1 MLQCLTVYGWTRT
14 QAPTQ
19 EQSAIVERV
28 ARIVSRLRGTKPDYA
43 HLAAELEPAI
53 PFDVFGIVLLR
64 HDREAVRVIVCKR
77 GADGWVAHYHQHP
90 LKDSMVERIL
100 QRQEAPDAARTA
112 QPGETDAPGI
122 LIQGEV
128 TGIEVQRYPNGLDGS
143 PAQSGDAL
151 SGNPNLYATLIVPL
165 VVEDRVLGALELGST
180 HLDAY
185 TDETLLRLIS
195 AVARVLAAAIESA
208 QVGGNV
214 EIQDRQREELKS
226 VSSALTS
233 DMDLSTILSR
243 IVFGI
248 AKALHVASVIVT
260 LDRRRGRLSLVAQYG
275 LNSEVLQRI
284 VEQEAAF
291 GEQAIIGFTLHRHQP
306 VISNDI
312 AQDERFP
319 ASHLFASELATR
331 SIFSYPL
338 VIGST
343 IYGALLLCSPEPGGF
358 TPLKIDILSL
368 FASQATIAIHNG
380 MLLEAARERRRF
392 QKAIE
397 QLEHALQQQRSAST
411 DQLDDMA
418 LLKQVQEESER
429 TFGVSFSGL
438 LHFISDHL
446 LTRSERDL
454 QDILH
459 AANNQQQDQEA
470 GYLTGN
476 APLLLEERTEV
487 LVQTAEAAL
496 VRAGLLGDVSAALT
510 ATIDPD
516 QTLSSDAS
524 VLSQLFERVTRDM
537 TSPWFVTD
545 PQGRCIYANPAA
557 EVFCGMRLGLNDLS
571 NLGDLYQLMSDIRA
585 VPRNAPTPAMSWP
598 LESQVHFVPFSRTV
612 IHQPAS
618 LTLQEALAGLLSR
631 MRNAEEVLS
640 YLAEFT
646 GSDLSDTSKELA
658 ERKQHTLFMN
668 ALPANTLRCVI
679 AAEPVLRHAPK
690 GFHGDGAA
698 TTNREPLSFKAPRDK
713 TPGNRFAAHRAM
725 QLNSAPSDRH
735 YQFMRYALYNPR
747 GQLLANAL
755 QIQDITE
762 QVRDEKNKSVLLST
776 VSHDLRT
783 PLTTIKAAVTGLLQ
797 PDIDWDEQLRRE
809 ILEDIDA
816 GADHLYKLV
825 DSLIEMSRIDMGALV
840 LEKEWCD
847 LVEIVHNALVRAE
860 RLLAGHAVRTQFH
873 PHLPQV
879 QVDYVQLGRVLL
891 HLLENAVRHSPENAE
906 IVIAVDDLAQ
916 DRPED
921 GHRFLRVQIID
932 HGSGV
937 PEEERARIFKN
948 FYSLDSQGIGLGL
961 AICRGIIEA
970 HQGRIWVES
979 APDAGA
985 CFIFTLPISS

>member
-1 MLQCLTVYGWTRT
+1 METRT

-28 ARIVSRLRGTKPDYA
+28 ARIVSRVRGTKPDYA

-112 QPGETDAPGI
+112 QPGETDSPGI
-122 LIQGEV
+122 SIQGEV

-151 SGNPNLYATLIVPL
+151 SGNPYLHATLITPL

-180 HLDAY
+180 RLDAY
-185 TDETLLRLIS
+185 TDTPLLRLIS

-208 QVGGNV
+208 QVGGSV

-260 LDRRRGRLSLVAQYG
+260 LDQRRGRLSLVAQHD
-275 LNSEVLQRI
+275 LDSEVLQRI
-284 VEQEAAF
+284 IEREAAF

-319 ASHLFASELATR
+319 ASHLFASELAIR

-358 TPLKIDILSL
+358 TPLKIDILTL

-397 QLEHALQQQRSAST
+397 QLEHALQQQRSASA

-454 QDILH
+454 QEILH

-470 GYLTGN
+470 GYLAGN

-496 VRAGLLGDVSAALT
+496 ARAGLLGDVSAALT

-524 VLSQLFERVTRDM
+524 ALSQLYERVTRDM

-545 PQGRCIYANPAA
+545 PQGHCIYANPAA

-571 NLGDLYQLMSDIRA
+571 NLGDLHQLMSHIRA
-585 VPRNAPTPAMSWP
+585 VPRDAPTPAMPWP
-598 LESQVHFVPFSRTV
+598 LENQVRFVPFSRTV

-618 LTLQEALAGLLSR
+618 LTLQEALAGLLPR
-631 MRNAEEVLS
+631 VRNAEEVLS
-640 YLAEFT
+640 YLTEFT
-646 GSDLSDTSKELA
+646 GSDLSDTSKELV
-658 ERKQHTLFMN
+658 ERKQHTLSMD

-679 AAEPVLRHAPK
+679 ATEPVQRHPPK
-690 GFHGDGAA
+690 GFHEDGAA
-698 TTNREPLSFKAPRDK
+698 TADREPLSFKAPRDK
-713 TPGNRFAAHRAM
+713 TPGNRFSAHRAM

-735 YQFMRYALYNPR
+735 YQFMRYALYNLH

-797 PDIDWDEQLRRE
+797 PDLDWDEQLRRE

-847 LVEIVHNALVRAE
+847 LVEIVHNALARAE
-860 RLLAGHAVRTQFH
+860 RLLAGHPVRTQFH

-879 QVDYVQLGRVLL
+879 QVDYVQLGRVLF

-937 PEEERARIFKN
+937 PEAERERIFKT

-970 HQGRIWVES
+970 HQGRIWVEP
-979 APDAGA
+979 APDGGS
-985 CFIFTLPISS
+985 CFMFTLPISS

>member
-1 MLQCLTVYGWTRT
+1 METRT

-53 PFDVFGIVLLR
+53 PLDVFGIVLLR

-100 QRQEAPDAARTA
+100 QRQEAPDAVRTV

-122 LIQGEV
+122 SILGEV

-151 SGNPNLYATLIVPL
+151 SGNAHLHATLIAPL
-165 VVEDRVLGALELGST
+165 VVADRILGTLELGST
-180 HLDAY
+180 RLNAY
-185 TDETLLRLIS
+185 DDETLLRLIS

-248 AKALHVASVIVT
+248 GKALHVASVIVT
-260 LDRRRGRLSLVAQYG
+260 LDQRHGRLSLVAQYD
-275 LNSEVLQRI
+275 LNTEVLQRI

-338 VIGST
+338 VSGST
-343 IYGALLLCSPEPGGF
+343 IYGALLLCSPDPGGF

-411 DQLDDMA
+411 NQLDDMA

-470 GYLTGN
+470 GYLAGN

-585 VPRNAPTPAMSWP
+585 VPRDAPTPAMSWP

-631 MRNAEEVLS
+631 MRNVEEVLS

-658 ERKQHTLFMN
+658 ERKQHALSMN

-679 AAEPVLRHAPK
+679 ATEPVLRHGPK

-698 TTNREPLSFKAPRDK
+698 SANREPLTFKVPRDK

-797 PDIDWDEQLRRE
+797 PDVDWDEQLRRE

-840 LEKEWCD
+840 LEKERCD
-847 LVEIVHNALVRAE
+847 IAEIVHSTFSRAE
-860 RLLAGHAVRTQFH
+860 RFLAGHPVHIIFQ
-873 PHLPQV
+873 PQLPQI
-879 QVDYVQLGRVLL
+879 QVDYVQLERVLHNL
-891 HLLENAVRHSPENAE
+891 IENAVRHSPEGAE
-906 IVIAVDDLAQ
+906 IIIAIDCI
-916 DRPED
+916 D
-921 GHRFLRVQIID
+921 GGNEEVVSFADAHRYLRVQVID
-932 HGSGV
+932 CGSGV
-937 PEEERARIFKN
+937 PVGERERIFKP
-948 FYSLDSQGIGLGL
+948 FYSLDSQGSGLGL

-970 HQGRIWVES
+970 HQGQIWVEPALDGGS
-979 APDAGA
+979 
-985 CFIFTLPISS
+985 CFVFVLPVFS

>member
-1 MLQCLTVYGWTRT
+1 METRT
-14 QAPTQ
+14 QVPTQ

-28 ARIVSRLRGTKPDYA
+28 ARIVSRVRGTNPDYA

-77 GADGWVAHYHQHP
+77 GAGGWVAHYHQHP

-100 QRQEAPDAARTA
+100 QRQGAQDSVGTTRTA
-112 QPGETDAPGI
+112 QPGETDSPGTS
-122 LIQGEV
+122 IQG
-128 TGIEVQRYPNGLDGS
+128 GIEVQRYPNGLDGS

-151 SGNPNLYATLIVPL
+151 SGNPYLYATMIAPL

-180 HLDAY
+180 RLDAY

-214 EIQDRQREELKS
+214 EIQDRQREELKN

-233 DMDLSTILSR
+233 DMDLSMILNR
-243 IVFGI
+243 IVIGI
-248 AKALHVASVIVT
+248 ANALQVTSVIVT
-260 LDRRRGRLSLVAQYG
+260 LDQRHGRLSLMAQYG
-275 LNSEVLQRI
+275 LNSEVLQKI
-284 VEQEAAF
+284 VEREAAL
-291 GEQAIIGFTLHRHQP
+291 GEQAIIGFTLRRHQP

-319 ASHLFASELATR
+319 ASHPFASELAIR

-338 VIGST
+338 VSGST

-368 FASQATIAIHNG
+368 FGSQATIAIHNG

-397 QLEHALQQQRSAST
+397 QLERALQQERSAST
-411 DQLDDMA
+411 DQPDDVA
-418 LLKQVQEESER
+418 LLKQVQEESEH

-459 AANNQQQDQEA
+459 TVNSQQQGQEA

-487 LVQTAEAAL
+487 LAQTAEAAL
-496 VRAGLLGDVSAALT
+496 ARAGLLGDVSAALT
-510 ATIDPD
+510 ASIDPD
-516 QTLSSDAS
+516 RTLSDGAS
-524 VLSQLFERVTRDM
+524 AISQLYERVTRDM

-545 PQGRCIYANPAA
+545 PHGRCIYANPAA

-571 NLGDLYQLMSDIRA
+571 NLSDLLNSL
-585 VPRNAPTPAMSWP
+585 VS
-598 LESQVHFVPFSRTV
+598 FSRTV
-612 IHQPAS
+612 IHQPA
-618 LTLQEALAGLLSR
+618 LTLPEVLAGLLPR

-640 YLAEFT
+640 YLTEFT
-646 GSDLSDTSKELA
+646 GSDLSEHSKDLV
-658 ERKQHTLFMN
+658 ERKQPALSMD
-668 ALPANTLRCVI
+668 ALPVSTLRCVI
-679 AAEPVLRHAPK
+679 ASEPVLRHPPK
-690 GFHGDGAA
+690 GFHEDGAA
-698 TTNREPLSFKAPRDK
+698 AANREPLSFKAFREK
-713 TPGNRFAAHRAM
+713 TPGNRFSAYRAM

-755 QIQDITE
+755 QVQDVTE

-797 PDIDWDEQLRRE
+797 PDVDWDEQLRRE

-816 GADHLYKLV
+816 GADHMYKLV
-825 DSLIEMSRIDMGALV
+825 NSLIEMSRIDMGALI

-847 LVEIVHNALVRAE
+847 LVEIVHNALARAE
-860 RLLAGHAVRTQFH
+860 RLLAGHPVRTQFH

-879 QVDYVQLGRVLL
+879 QVDYVQLEHVLF

-906 IVIAVDDLAQ
+906 IVIAVDSLAG
-916 DRPED
+916 DALPED

-937 PEEERARIFKN
+937 PEEERERIFKT
-948 FYSLDSQGIGLGL
+948 FYSLDPQGIGLGL

-970 HQGRIWVES
+970 HRGRIWLEP
-979 APDAGA
+979 APDGGS
-985 CFIFTLPISS
+985 CFMFTLPISS